1 VIEFGSENYGTQ
13 SALQTYLRTVDEFDL
28 RIVTLLWIHQTQHWI
43 PFFRQR
49 KWLGTW
55 SELITEAI
63 QDHGDKNYSDLFG
76 DRPSGAVRPAIL
88 WRGLQRAALTLTWV
102 SDDGTY
108 TSSKL
113 CLSVQVRFGS
123 CELRER
129 V

>member
-88 WRGLQRAALTLTWV
+88 AANSGSGYELMSIRGNDPLILHAALPL
-102 SDDGTY
+102 
-108 TSSKL
+108 
-113 CLSVQVRFGS
+113 
-123 CELRER
+123 
-129 V
+129 